1 MIKKVFPLLALATF
15 TSLLGAGIIAPLLPL
30 YAESLGANDIW
41 LGIISAAFFISGA
54 IFMPI
59 TGRLSDRT
67 GRKAFISTGLA
78 IYTIAS
84 IGYIWASSISQL
96 TFVRLL
102 QGAAF
107 GTITPVAQAYIGD
120 ISPEGEEGRW
130 MGYFNACFFIGFG
143 VGPLIGGVLTDHF
156 GMPAAFYSMTGLS
169 LMAFLLVAFLLPEA
183 RPKKMAINPKL
194 SIKELGANRMV
205 RGLTSF
211 RFSFGVGR
219 GAFTTF
225 LPVFAAIYLHLSP
238 TVNGL
243 LLAVN
248 LMLMST
254 LQFFTGR
261 IADRF
266 NRRSLVIL
274 GSLANLAYL
283 ALIPQAH
290 NLWYLLGLCAL
301 GGLGTAIAIPAASA
315 MTVEEGRKLGM
326 GSTMGIF
333 ITAFSIGMAVGPLIS
348 GVIAN
353 VADINS
359 VFYFA
364 AAIALAGPSL
374 FIWFTRRHEVAT

>member
-1 MIKKVFPLLALATF
+1 
-15 TSLLGAGIIAPLLPL
+15 
-30 YAESLGANDIW
+30 
-41 LGIISAAFFISGA
+41 
-54 IFMPI
+54 
-59 TGRLSDRT
+59 LS
-67 GRKAFISTGLA
+67 STVIGVILA
-78 IYTIAS
+78 IN
-84 IGYIWASSISQL
+84 L
-96 TFVRLL
+96 
-102 QGAAF
+102 
-107 GTITPVAQAYIGD
+107 
-120 ISPEGEEGRW
+120 
-130 MGYFNACFFIGFG
+130 
-143 VGPLIGGVLTDHF
+143 
-156 GMPAAFYSMTGLS
+156 
-169 LMAFLLVAFLLPEA
+169 LLV
-183 RPKKMAINPKL
+183 
-194 SIKELGANRMV
+194 
-205 RGLTSF
+205 
-211 RFSFGVGR
+211 
-219 GAFTTF
+219 
-225 LPVFAAIYLHLSP
+225 
-238 TVNGL
+238 
-243 LLAVN
+243 
-248 LMLMST
+248 ST